1 MKFMRLTGLVAA
13 QPVHADPAAP
23 GPHLVRTWSGS
34 VEWTLRQC
42 GVDIAGL
49 RAAVAGEPISAVRDS
64 LGQGRAGVSPCAQ
77 W

>member
-1 MKFMRLTGLVAA
+1 MQIL
-13 QPVHADPAAP
+13 
-23 GPHLVRTWSGS
+23 PHLVRTWSGSVEDAPAVWSGRSGS